1 MCEAHE
7 RISVGGT
14 ADQGGLPMTS
24 HEEWHPKPAPEQR
37 ERQRQRGLT
46 ARLLCVIG
54 ALLGVLTPMLLTRFI
69 L

>member
-1 MCEAHE
+1 MGEAHE

-14 ADQGGLPMTS
+14 ADQGGPLMTS
-24 HEEWHPKPAPEQR
+24 HEEWHPKPDPEQR
-37 ERQRQRGLT
+37 ERQRQRVLT